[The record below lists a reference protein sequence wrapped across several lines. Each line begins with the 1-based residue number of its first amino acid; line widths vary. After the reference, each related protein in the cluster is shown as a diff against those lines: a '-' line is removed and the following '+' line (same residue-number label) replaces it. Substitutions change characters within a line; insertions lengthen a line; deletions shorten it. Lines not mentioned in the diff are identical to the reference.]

1 MIKYYLFLLLIAP
14 LSLIAQTPKNI
25 EVAGTKKFTLNDE
38 VKTILD
44 RTDIYLMASFSEGI
58 NNSVLEAMSMEIPIL
73 SSNIG
78 PDNCC

>member
-38 VKTILD
+38 VKTILANYHVNSS
-44 RTDIYLMASFSEGI
+44 TAKLEEGA
-58 NNSVLEAMSMEIPIL
+58 LKGML
-73 SSNIG
+73 
-78 PDNCC
+78 